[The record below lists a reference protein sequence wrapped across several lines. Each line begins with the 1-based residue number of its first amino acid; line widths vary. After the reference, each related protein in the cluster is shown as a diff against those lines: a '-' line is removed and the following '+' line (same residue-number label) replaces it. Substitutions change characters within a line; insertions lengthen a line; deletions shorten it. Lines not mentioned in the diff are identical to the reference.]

1 MSTSTSRAATATTI
15 NVTERAGVQ
24 PIAALNPYQKNVR
37 LLLAA
42 RRGGKQVQQMCLVL
56 HAAAS
61 AHRSGQQE
69 WFSADARI
77 STCCVCW
84 LCFVVLF
91 LQWCIKAKVTRK
103 GLLRSF
109 NRGGGPETKI
119 FDVELADAMVREC
132 RQDSSCKCCRI
143 AAAVTT

>member
-1 MSTSTSRAATATTI
+1 MPA
-15 NVTERAGVQ
+15 E
-24 PIAALNPYQKNVR
+24 
-37 LLLAA
+37 
-42 RRGGKQVQQMCLVL
+42 
-56 HAAAS
+56 S
-61 AHRSGQQE
+61 AYMSGQQE
-69 WFSADARI
+69 WFPADARI
-77 STCCVCW
+77 LTCCLCW

-132 RQDSSCKCCRI
+132 RQDSS
-143 AAAVTT
+143 